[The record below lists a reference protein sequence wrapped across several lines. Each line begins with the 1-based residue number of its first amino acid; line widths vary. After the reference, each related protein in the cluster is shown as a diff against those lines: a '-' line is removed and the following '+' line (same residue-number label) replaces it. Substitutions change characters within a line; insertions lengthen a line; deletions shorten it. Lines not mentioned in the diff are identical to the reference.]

1 MQMSWAHLFEY
12 FRSNHLLVLP
22 WASSK
27 FASWHKLPNFWSLP
41 FPAIALKLRQ
51 HHMAMPT
58 SWEQMVWRVSKWR
71 EETYSFWVSYF
82 NLDTKS
88 AMPCVSLCDK
98 HKSSSGGSQKH
109 CSPHWVLPR
118 RHPSSS
124 RRSPFPAVCLFSPVL
139 CTLAVLS
146 SLESLG
152 STAHLGAWTPHIL
165 GVHRA
170 GLLLGLGSK
179 QVLEN

>member
-1 MQMSWAHLFEY
+1 MQMSQARLFEY

-27 FASWHKLPNFWSLP
+27 FASCHKLPNFWSLP
-41 FPAIALKLRQ
+41 FPAIALKYQSALYGHANILGANRV
-51 HHMAMPT
+51 
-58 SWEQMVWRVSKWR
+58 EGKQMVRGDLL
-71 EETYSFWVSYF
+71 WVSYF
-82 NLDTKS
+82 NLDTKL

-109 CSPHWVLPR
+109 CSLHWVLPR

-146 SLESLG
+146 SLEGLG
-152 STAHLGAWTPHIL
+152 STEHLGAWTPHIL

-179 QVLEN
+179 WVLEN